1 MRVGA
6 WLARR
11 DHPAIISFISAEPT
25 LNAMAKSATKKKAP
39 AGGGKKKTAAD
50 GKTSKAAGAGS
61 TSGTKK
67 KREPKKV
74 SKQALDNGT

>member
-11 DHPAIISFISAEPT
+11 DHPPRSAHLFQEPT

-39 AGGGKKKTAAD
+39 AAGGKKKA
-50 GKTSKAAGAGS
+50 AAGGKAPKVSGAGGA
-61 TSGTKK
+61 SGAK

-74 SKQALDNGT
+74 SNQTHDNGT

>member
-11 DHPAIISFISAEPT
+11 DHPPRSAHLFQEPT

-67 KREPKKV
+67 REPKKV